1 MDEARKMAKDAIAG
15 YVASLLKHKEPI
27 PADEETL
34 VTTLD
39 RECARVPGVRPREVI
54 RFLEKHGFST
64 RLLRSLLWYPN
75 TIDTC
80 RKVR

>member
-39 RECARVPGVRPREVI
+39 RECARVPGVRPCEVI
-54 RFLEKHGFST
+54 RFLEKHGFSLDHISESHFIY
-64 RLLRSLLWYPN
+64 RQPGF
-75 TIDTC
+75 
-80 RKVR
+80 